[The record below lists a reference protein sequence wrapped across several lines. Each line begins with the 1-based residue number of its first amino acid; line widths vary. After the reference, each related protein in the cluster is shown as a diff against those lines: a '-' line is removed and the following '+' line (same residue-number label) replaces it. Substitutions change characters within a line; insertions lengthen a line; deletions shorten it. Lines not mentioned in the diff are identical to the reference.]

1 MLTRRWLVPLVTMLA
16 LLLSGC
22 QLAQGGSWESLGPEQ
37 GGIVL
42 SITTDPFHSHL
53 IYVGTSTGVVYVA
66 SADTGPNLVPGNGIP
81 HNALVTSLLAD
92 PAHEGTI
99 YAGTSAGL
107 YVSQDQSVTWRPR
120 GTGFPSGET
129 IGALAYATKGDVFF
143 AGTVTHGVFSSHD
156 QGNTWQAASVGLP
169 ASSDMNALLYDP
181 STGTVY
187 AAVDSVGIFASNN
200 LGVSWT
206 EDSKGLPK
214 EVHALTFLSRDGIN
228 GNGPTFYAGTDQG
241 VYAST
246 DAGAT
251 WSISGTSMRQ
261 PVYSLAIYPTYPGWI
276 YAGSATDVVRSA
288 DGGHTW
294 SIVAPGLADKVLAL
308 ASVPTTPSS
317 TAPPYVIFAGSANLW
332 RFPPE
337 ESGGGSSTGILVV
350 EGLFVVVLFGLTL
363 YFVRRARRR
372 WSAPAEIP
380 SGGTPGQS
388 ATAKSPSPG
397 PNRSSHASSNG
408 RYRQSGRSQKQG
420 PSNRKDRNN

>member
-92 PAHEGTI
+92 PVHEGTI

-107 YVSQDQSVTWRPR
+107 YVSKDQSVTWRPR

-129 IGALAYATKGDVFF
+129 IVALAYATKGNVFF

-187 AAVDSVGIFASNN
+187 AAVDSVGIFASSN
-200 LGVSWT
+200 LGAIL
-206 EDSKGLPK
+206 DGGLQRSAEGSARSHLP
-214 EVHALTFLSRDGIN
+214 LSRRHQQQWTNLLCRHRPGRLCQYRCRSYMEY
-228 GNGPTFYAGTDQG
+228 FQCRHAAAGLLSGDLPDVPRLDLRRQRNRC
-241 VYAST
+241 
-246 DAGAT
+246 GAL
-251 WSISGTSMRQ
+251 SGWW
-261 PVYSLAIYPTYPGWI
+261 TY
-276 YAGSATDVVRSA
+276 VVHRCA
-288 DGGHTW
+288 
-294 SIVAPGLADKVLAL
+294 
-308 ASVPTTPSS
+308 
-317 TAPPYVIFAGSANLW
+317 
-332 RFPPE
+332 
-337 ESGGGSSTGILVV
+337 
-350 EGLFVVVLFGLTL
+350 
-363 YFVRRARRR
+363 RACR
-372 WSAPAEIP
+372 
-380 SGGTPGQS
+380 
-388 ATAKSPSPG
+388 
-397 PNRSSHASSNG
+397 
-408 RYRQSGRSQKQG
+408 
-420 PSNRKDRNN
+420 

>member
-53 IYVGTSTGVVYVA
+53 IYDGTSTGVVYVA

-81 HNALVTSLLAD
+81 HNAWSLPCWPTPCMREPSMPAPVLVFMSQKTS
-92 PAHEGTI
+92 
-99 YAGTSAGL
+99 
-107 YVSQDQSVTWRPR
+107 QVTWRPR
-120 GTGFPSGET
+120 GTGLPSGET
-129 IGALAYATKGDVFF
+129 IGALAYATKGNVFF

-200 LGVSWT
+200 LGLSWT

-228 GNGPTFYAGTDQG
+228 SNGPTFYAGTDQG

-251 WSISGTSMRQ
+251 WSISNAGMRQ
-261 PVYSLAIYPTYPGWI
+261 PVYSLATYPTYPGSI

-317 TAPPYVIFAGSANLW
+317 TAPPYVIFAVSGQSLAIPSRREWW
-332 RFPPE
+332 R
-337 ESGGGSSTGILVV
+337 L
-350 EGLFVVVLFGLTL
+350 
-363 YFVRRARRR
+363 RAREYWWWR
-372 WSAPAEIP
+372 
-380 SGGTPGQS
+380 
-388 ATAKSPSPG
+388 
-397 PNRSSHASSNG
+397 ASSWWSCSGSLCTSFVEREGAGAHQQRFRPEAPQG
-408 RYRQSGRSQKQG
+408 RAQPATRPLRSKQVLTG
-420 PSNRKDRNN
+420 KF